1 MAPSGPMKLD
11 GTRTLV
17 TGASSGIGAELAVQ
31 LGEVGARVCLAARR
45 RELLDEVAER
55 VRRANPSAVAHALPV
70 DLDTEAACRGLV
82 DRSVEALGGLDLLV
96 INAGISMNALF
107 EELPDPL
114 ATARAIMETN
124 YFAAVAL
131 TAQAL
136 PHLRRSRGRIVVVSS
151 LIGVA
156 PLPTRTAYAASKH
169 AVHGFFDSLRAEVGA
184 EVGITLACPGAV
196 ATPIREVSRAQ
207 GRGATASELPDDE
220 QMSAAECARLILDAA
235 RAEKRELLMTLPGK
249 LSPWMRL
256 IAPGVI
262 DRVTRYKLGLHRR
275 R

>member
-1 MAPSGPMKLD
+1 MKLE
-11 GTRTLV
+11 GTRALV

-31 LGEVGARVCLAARR
+31 LGAVGAKVALAARR
-45 RELLDEVAER
+45 RELLDAVAER
-55 VRRANPSAVAHALPV
+55 VGRASPAAVAHVLPA

-107 EELPDPL
+107 EELPDPV

-169 AVHGFFDSLRAEVGA
+169 AVHGFFDSLRAEVGS
-184 EVGITLACPGAV
+184 EVGVTLACPGAV
-196 ATPIREVSRAQ
+196 ATPIREVSKAQ
-207 GRGATASELPDDE
+207 GRGATAAELPDDE
-220 QMSAAECARLILDAA
+220 QMTAGECARLILDAT

-249 LSPWMRL
+249 LSPWVRRL
-256 IAPGVI
+256 APGVI
-262 DRVTRYKLGLHRR
+262 DRVTRYKLGLDRR